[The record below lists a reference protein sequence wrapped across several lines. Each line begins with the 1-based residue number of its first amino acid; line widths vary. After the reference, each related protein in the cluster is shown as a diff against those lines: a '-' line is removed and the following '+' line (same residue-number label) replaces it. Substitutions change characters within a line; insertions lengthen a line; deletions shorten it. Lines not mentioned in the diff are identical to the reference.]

1 MELQEIMGTASLIA
15 ATARYLGLVIH
26 IDGSAVASLI
36 RSENIKSKLKI

>member
-1 MELQEIMGTASLIA
+1 MGTASLIA

-36 RSENIKSKLKI
+36 SENIKSKLKI